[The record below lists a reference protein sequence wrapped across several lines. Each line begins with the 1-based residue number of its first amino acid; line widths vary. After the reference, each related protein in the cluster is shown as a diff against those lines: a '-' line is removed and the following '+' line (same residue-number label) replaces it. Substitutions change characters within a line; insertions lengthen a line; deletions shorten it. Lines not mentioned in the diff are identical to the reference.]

1 MDYCSYLSDTRI
13 LQVDNPH
20 QAEHPENHQSELD
33 ASFDAFLC
41 ECGIPLTDGKQYHDV
56 NQESTPSNQSYSQ
69 SSQSSSVFHS
79 PQSSL
84 SPPLNDRQ
92 KSSSTLSPE
101 LKCQWANCNSQFTSL
116 YDLVG
121 HVNYHHLRLP
131 VSTSGPSEVQQNS
144 LSCLWG
150 NCDVYPSTEATPGPS
165 GENQIDDALGVLA
178 SHLMHD
184 HLGLLSPISGS
195 PSAFSLAEAPA
206 TSDLSPNLAT
216 LLAPPSDP
224 AHDVC
229 IGTHTCHWKL
239 CSASF
244 SSCDDLTAHISS
256 VHIGGGRSR
265 YDCFWKGCE
274 RNGEKGF
281 SSKQK
286 ICRHLQVR
294 NFCPTPIVY

>member
-1 MDYCSYLSDTRI
+1 MDYRSYLSDARI
-13 LQVDNPH
+13 
-20 QAEHPENHQSELD
+20 QAENHQSELD

-41 ECGIPLTDGKQYHDV
+41 ECGIPVTDGKQYHEV
-56 NQESTPSNQSYSQ
+56 NQPYQESTPSNQNQSYSE
-69 SSQSSSVFHS
+69 SSQSSSVFQP
-79 PQSSL
+79 PQSIL
-84 SPPLNDRQ
+84 SPRSNDRQ
-92 KSSSTLSPE
+92 KPCPPLSSE

-131 VSTSGPSEVQQNS
+131 VSNPEPPEVQQNS

-150 NCDVYPSTEATPGPS
+150 DCDVYPSMEATPGPS
-165 GENQIDDALGVLA
+165 EESQIDDALGVLA

-184 HLGLLSPISGS
+184 HLGLSPTSGS
-195 PSAFSLAEAPA
+195 PSAFSLAEAPTA
-206 TSDLSPNLAT
+206 SDISPNLAT
-216 LLAPPSDP
+216 LLASPSPPSDP

-244 SSCDDLTAHISS
+244 SSCDDLTTHISS
-256 VHIGGGRSR
+256 VHIGGGKSR

-274 RNGEKGF
+274 RSGEKGF

-294 NFCPTPIVY
+294 NFCQAPIIY